1 MQPMIMRPLAM
12 GIPEK
17 IKEIQEQ
24 IHKTQINKATEFHI
38 GLLKAKIARLKREMQ
53 ENVHGKTMHSG
64 GENIGFDVR
73 KAGDATV
80 VLIGLPS
87 VGKSTIL
94 NSLTNAN
101 SRVASYQFT
110 TLTAV
115 PGMLHYRGAKIQVL
129 DLPGVI
135 EGASGGKG
143 FGKRV
148 LSVARNADLVLAVLD
163 VFQPHHLHVLK
174 KELAEAGIRLDEQ
187 PPNIL
192 IEKASTGGISVNAQV
207 PIKVSERLIKEI
219 MRLYGLHNGR
229 LIIRERD
236 LTDDQLI
243 DALNGNRIYVP
254 SVIVL
259 NKIDLVNA
267 SFVQEIKSKVVGNN
281 NNNNNNYFIAIS
293 ADSGINIDVLKEA
306 IYQRLKFIRVY
317 MRPKGGETDFKE
329 PLIIKKGATVQDVC
343 NKIHRNMAK
352 NFRYGL
358 VWGKSAKFAGQKVG
372 LDHKLADEDVLTIVK
387 VSGTST

>member
-1 MQPMIMRPLAM
+1 M

-17 IKEIQEQ
+17 IKEIQDQ
-24 IHKTQINKATEFHI
+24 IHRTQINKATEFHI

-53 ENVHGKTMHSG
+53 ENLHGRTMHTG
-64 GENIGFDVR
+64 GENAGFDVR

-80 VLIGLPS
+80 VIIGLPS
-87 VGKSTIL
+87 VGKSTLL
-94 NSLTNAN
+94 NRLTNAK
-101 SRVASYQFT
+101 SRVASYHFT

-115 PGMLHYRGAKIQVL
+115 PGMLHHRGAKIQVL
-129 DLPGVI
+129 DLPGII

-148 LSVARNADLVLAVLD
+148 LSVARGADLVLIMVD
-163 VFQPHHLHVLK
+163 VFQLHHLSVLK
-174 KELAEAGIRLDEQ
+174 KELREAGLRLDEE
-187 PPNIL
+187 PPEIVV
-192 IEKASTGGISVNAQV
+192 EKTSIGGISVNAQV
-207 PIKVSERLIKEI
+207 PIKVSEMLIKEI
-219 MRLYGLHNGR
+219 MRIYGLHNGR
-229 LIIRERD
+229 VIIREPN

-243 DALNGNRIYVP
+243 DALNGNRIYLP
-254 SVIVL
+254 SLVVL
-259 NKIDLVNA
+259 NKIDLVNKG
-267 SFVQEIKSKVVGNN
+267 FIQELQSKIGNN
-281 NNNNNNYFIAIS
+281 FIPIS
-293 ADSGINIDVLKEA
+293 ADAGINIETLKEA
-306 IYQRLKFIRVY
+306 IYHKLGFIRVY
-317 MRPKGGETDFKE
+317 MRPKGSETDYNE
-329 PLIIKKGATVQDVC
+329 PLIIKNGATVQDVC

>member
-1 MQPMIMRPLAM
+1 M

-24 IHKTQINKATEFHI
+24 IHRTQINKATEFHI

-53 ENVHGKTMHSG
+53 ENVHGKTMHTG
-64 GENIGFDVR
+64 GENVGFDVR

-87 VGKSTIL
+87 VGKSTLL
-94 NSLTNAN
+94 NSLTNAK

-129 DLPGVI
+129 DLPGII

-148 LSVARNADLVLAVLD
+148 LSVARGADLVLIVLD
-163 VFQPHHLHVLK
+163 VFQPHHLGVLK
-174 KELAEAGIRLDEQ
+174 KELAEAGVRLDEQ
-187 PPNIL
+187 PPNIVV
-192 IEKASTGGISVNAQV
+192 EKTSMGGISINAQV
-207 PIKVSERLIKEI
+207 PVKASERLIKEI

-229 LIIRERD
+229 LIIREPN

-254 SVIVL
+254 SVVVL
-259 NKIDLVNA
+259 NKIDLVNP
-267 SFVQEIKSKVVGNN
+267 SFIQEVKSKIGSKNN
-281 NNNNNNYFIAIS
+281 NFVPVS
-293 ADSGINIDVLKEA
+293 ADSGINIDVLKDV
-306 IYQRLKFIRVY
+306 IYKRLGFIRIY
-317 MRPKGGETDFKE
+317 MRPKGGETDYKE
-329 PLIIKKGATVQDVC
+329 PLIIKNGATVQDVC

-358 VWGKSAKFAGQKVG
+358 VWGRSAKFAGQKVG
-372 LDHKLADEDVLTIVK
+372 LDHRLYDEDVITIVK
-387 VSGTST
+387 ISGTST

>member
-1 MQPMIMRPLAM
+1 M

-17 IKEIQEQ
+17 IKEIQDQ
-24 IHKTQINKATEFHI
+24 IHRTQINKATEFHL

-64 GENIGFDVR
+64 GENVGFDVR
-73 KAGDATV
+73 KTGDATV

-87 VGKSTIL
+87 VGKSTLL
-94 NSLTNAN
+94 NSLTNAK

-115 PGMLHYRGAKIQVL
+115 PGMLHYRGAKIQLL
-129 DLPGVI
+129 DLPGII

-148 LSVARNADLVLAVLD
+148 LSVARSADLVLIVLD
-163 VFQPHHLHVLK
+163 VFQPHHHSVLK

-192 IEKASTGGISVNAQV
+192 VEKTSTGGISVNAQV
-207 PIKVSERLIKEI
+207 PINASERLI
-219 MRLYGLHNGR
+219 
-229 LIIRERD
+229 
-236 LTDDQLI
+236 I
-243 DALNGNRIYVP
+243 DVLNGNRIYVP
-254 SVIVL
+254 SVVVL
-259 NKIDLVNA
+259 NKIDLVTA
-267 SFVQEIKSKVVGNN
+267 SFIQEIKSKIRGNN
-281 NNNNNNYFIAIS
+281 NNFIAVS
-293 ADSGINIDVLKEA
+293 ADAGINIDALKEA
-306 IYQRLKFIRVY
+306 IYQRLGFIRVY
-317 MRPKGGETDFKE
+317 MRPKGGETDYKE

-372 LDHKLADEDVLTIVK
+372 LDHKLADEDVVTIVK
-387 VSGTST
+387 ISGTST

>member
-1 MQPMIMRPLAM
+1 M

-17 IKEIQEQ
+17 IKEIQDQ
-24 IHKTQINKATEFHI
+24 IHRTQINKATEFHI

-53 ENVHGKTMHSG
+53 ENVHGRTMHGG

-87 VGKSTIL
+87 VGKSTLL
-94 NSLTNAN
+94 NSLTNAK

-129 DLPGVI
+129 DLPGII

-148 LSVARNADLVLAVLD
+148 LSVARSADLVLVVLD
-163 VFQPHHLHVLK
+163 VFQPHHLSVLK
-174 KELAEAGIRLDEQ
+174 KELAEGGIRLDEQ

-192 IEKASTGGISVNAQV
+192 IEKTSTGGISVNAQV
-207 PIKVSERLIKEI
+207 PIKASERLIKEI

-229 LIIRERD
+229 LIIREPN

-243 DALNGNRIYVP
+243 DVLNGNRIYVP

-267 SFVQEIKSKVVGNN
+267 SFVQEIKSKTVG
-281 NNNNNNYFIAIS
+281 NNNNNNYFIAVS

-306 IYQRLKFIRVY
+306 IYQRLGFIRVY

-329 PLIIKKGATVQDVC
+329 PLIIKNGATVQDVC

>member
-1 MQPMIMRPLAM
+1 M

-17 IKEIQEQ
+17 IKEIQDQ
-24 IHKTQINKATEFHI
+24 IHRTQINKATEFHI

-53 ENVHGKTMHSG
+53 ENVHGRTMHGG

-87 VGKSTIL
+87 VGKSTLL
-94 NSLTNAN
+94 NSLTNAK

-129 DLPGVI
+129 DLPGII

-148 LSVARNADLVLAVLD
+148 LSVARSADLVLIVLD
-163 VFQPHHLHVLK
+163 VFQPHHLSVLK
-174 KELAEAGIRLDEQ
+174 KELAEGGIRLDEQ

-192 IEKASTGGISVNAQV
+192 IEKTSTGGISVNAQV
-207 PIKVSERLIKEI
+207 PIKASERLIKEI

-229 LIIRERD
+229 LIIREPN

-243 DALNGNRIYVP
+243 DVLNGNRIYVP

-267 SFVQEIKSKVVGNN
+267 SFVQEIKSKTVG
-281 NNNNNNYFIAIS
+281 NNNNNNYFIAVS

-306 IYQRLKFIRVY
+306 IYQRLGFIRVY

-329 PLIIKKGATVQDVC
+329 PLIIKNGVTVQDVC

>member
-1 MQPMIMRPLAM
+1 M

-17 IKEIQEQ
+17 IREIQDQ
-24 IHKTQINKATEFHI
+24 IHRTQINKATEFHI
-38 GLLKAKIARLKREMQ
+38 GLLKAKMARLKRELQ

-64 GENIGFDVR
+64 GENLGFDVR

-80 VLIGLPS
+80 VLIGFPS
-87 VGKSTIL
+87 VGKSTLL
-94 NSLTNAN
+94 NSLTNAK

-115 PGMLHYRGAKIQVL
+115 PGMLHYRGARIQVL
-129 DLPGVI
+129 DLPGII

-148 LSVARNADLVLAVLD
+148 LSVARSADLVLIVLD
-163 VFQPHHLHVLK
+163 VFQAHHLAVLK

-192 IEKASTGGISVNAQV
+192 MEKTSTGGISVNAQV
-207 PIKVSERLIKEI
+207 PIKTSERLIKEI

-229 LIIRERD
+229 LIIREPN

-254 SVIVL
+254 SIIVL

-267 SFVQEIKSKVVGNN
+267 SFVQEIKSKIIGNN
-281 NNNNNNYFIAIS
+281 NNNKNYFIAVS
-293 ADSGINIDVLKEA
+293 ADTGINIDVLKEA
-306 IYQRLKFIRVY
+306 IYQRLGFIRVY
-317 MRPKGGETDFKE
+317 MRPKGGETDFRE

-343 NKIHRNMAK
+343 NKIHRNMAR

-372 LDHKLADEDVLTIVK
+372 LEHNLVDEDILTIVK
-387 VSGTST
+387 VSGTSA

>member
-1 MQPMIMRPLAM
+1 M

-17 IKEIQEQ
+17 IKEIQDQ
-24 IHKTQINKATEFHI
+24 IHRTQINKATEFHI

-53 ENVHGKTMHSG
+53 ENVHGKTMHTG
-64 GENIGFDVR
+64 GENVGFDVR

-87 VGKSTIL
+87 VGKSTLL
-94 NSLTNAN
+94 NSLTNAK

-129 DLPGVI
+129 DLPGII

-148 LSVARNADLVLAVLD
+148 LSVARGADLVLIVLD
-163 VFQPHHLHVLK
+163 VFQPHHLGVLK
-174 KELAEAGIRLDEQ
+174 KELAEAGVRLDEQ
-187 PPNIL
+187 PPNIVV
-192 IEKASTGGISVNAQV
+192 EKTSMGGISINAQV
-207 PIKVSERLIKEI
+207 PVKASERLIKEI

-229 LIIRERD
+229 LIIREPN

-254 SVIVL
+254 SVVVL
-259 NKIDLVNA
+259 NKIDLVNP
-267 SFVQEIKSKVVGNN
+267 SFIQEVKSKIGSNN
-281 NNNNNNYFIAIS
+281 NNFVPVS
-293 ADSGINIDVLKEA
+293 ADSGINIDVLKDL
-306 IYQRLKFIRVY
+306 IYKRLGFMRIY
-317 MRPKGGETDFKE
+317 MRPKGGQTDYKE
-329 PLIIKKGATVQDVC
+329 PLIIKNGATVQDVC

-358 VWGKSAKFAGQKVG
+358 VWGKSAKFDGQKVG
-372 LDHKLADEDVLTIVK
+372 LDHRLYDEDVITIVK
-387 VSGTST
+387 ISGTST

>member
-1 MQPMIMRPLAM
+1 M

-17 IKEIQEQ
+17 IKEIQDQ
-24 IHKTQINKATEFHI
+24 IHRTQINKATEFHI

-53 ENVHGKTMHSG
+53 ENVHGKTRHSG

-87 VGKSTIL
+87 VGKSTLL
-94 NSLTNAN
+94 NSLTNAK

-115 PGMLHYRGAKIQVL
+115 PGMLHYRGAKIQLL
-129 DLPGVI
+129 DLPGII

-148 LSVARNADLVLAVLD
+148 LSVARSADLILIVLD
-163 VFQPHHLHVLK
+163 VFQPHHRGVLK
-174 KELAEAGIRLDEQ
+174 KELAEGGIRLDEQ

-192 IEKASTGGISVNAQV
+192 IEKTSTGGISVNAQV
-207 PIKVSERLIKEI
+207 PIKASERLIKEI

-229 LIIRERD
+229 LIIREPN

-243 DALNGNRIYVP
+243 DVLSGNRIYVP
-254 SVIVL
+254 SLIVL

-267 SFVQEIKSKVVGNN
+267 SFVQEVKSKIVGNN
-281 NNNNNNYFIAIS
+281 NNNNFIAVS

-306 IYQRLKFIRVY
+306 IYQRLGFIRVY

-329 PLIIKKGATVQDVC
+329 PLIIKNGATVQDVC
-343 NKIHRNMAK
+343 NKIHRNMTK

-358 VWGKSAKFAGQKVG
+358 VWGKSAKFPGQKVG
-372 LDHKLADEDVLTIVK
+372 LDHKLADEDVLTIAK
-387 VSGTST
+387 ISGTSI

>member
-1 MQPMIMRPLAM
+1 M

-17 IKEIQEQ
+17 IKEIQDQ
-24 IHKTQINKATEFHI
+24 IHRTQINKATEFHI

-87 VGKSTIL
+87 VGKSTLL
-94 NSLTNAN
+94 NSLTNAK

-115 PGMLHYRGAKIQVL
+115 PGMLHYRGAKIQLL
-129 DLPGVI
+129 DLPGII

-148 LSVARNADLVLAVLD
+148 LSVARGADLVLIVLD
-163 VFQPHHLHVLK
+163 VFQPQHLSVLK
-174 KELAEAGIRLDEQ
+174 RELAEGGIRLDEQ

-192 IEKASTGGISVNAQV
+192 IEKTSTGGISVNAQV

-229 LIIRERD
+229 LIIREPNF
-236 LTDDQLI
+236 TDDQLI
-243 DALNGNRIYVP
+243 DVLSGNRIYLP
-254 SVIVL
+254 SLIVL

-267 SFVQEIKSKVVGNN
+267 SFVHEIKSKILGDDDD
-281 NNNNNNYFIAIS
+281 NNNNNNYFIAVS

-306 IYQRLKFIRVY
+306 IYERLGFIRVY

-329 PLIIKKGATVQDVC
+329 PLIMKKGATVKDVC

-358 VWGKSAKFAGQKVG
+358 VWGTSAKFAGQKVG

-387 VSGTST
+387 LSGTSI

>member
-1 MQPMIMRPLAM
+1 M

-17 IKEIQEQ
+17 IKEIQDQ
-24 IHKTQINKATEFHI
+24 IHRTQINKATEFHI

-53 ENVHGKTMHSG
+53 ENVHGRTMHGG

-87 VGKSTIL
+87 VGKSTLL
-94 NSLTNAN
+94 NSLTNAK

-129 DLPGVI
+129 DLPGII

-143 FGKRV
+143 FGKRL
-148 LSVARNADLVLAVLD
+148 LSVARSADLVLIVLD
-163 VFQPHHLHVLK
+163 VFQPHHLSVLK
-174 KELAEAGIRLDEQ
+174 KELAEGGIRLDEQ

-192 IEKASTGGISVNAQV
+192 IEKTSTGGISVNAQV
-207 PIKVSERLIKEI
+207 PIKASERLIKEI

-229 LIIRERD
+229 LIIREPN

-243 DALNGNRIYVP
+243 DVLNGNRIYVP

-267 SFVQEIKSKVVGNN
+267 SFVQEIKSKTVG
-281 NNNNNNYFIAIS
+281 NNNNNNYFIAVS

-306 IYQRLKFIRVY
+306 IYQRLGFIRVY

-329 PLIIKKGATVQDVC
+329 PLIIKNGATVQDVC

>member
-1 MQPMIMRPLAM
+1 M

-24 IHKTQINKATEFHI
+24 IHRTQINKATEFHI
-38 GLLKAKIARLKREMQ
+38 GLLKAKIARLKRDMQ
-53 ENVHGKTMHSG
+53 ENVHGKTMHTG
-64 GENIGFDVR
+64 GENVGFDVR

-87 VGKSTIL
+87 VGKSTLL
-94 NSLTNAN
+94 NSLTNAK

-129 DLPGVI
+129 DLPGII

-148 LSVARNADLVLAVLD
+148 LSVARGADLVLIVLD
-163 VFQPHHLHVLK
+163 VFQPHHLGVLK
-174 KELAEAGIRLDEQ
+174 KELAEAGVRLDEQ
-187 PPNIL
+187 PPNIVV
-192 IEKASTGGISVNAQV
+192 EKTSMGGISINAQV
-207 PIKVSERLIKEI
+207 PVKASERLIKEI

-229 LIIRERD
+229 LIIREPN

-254 SVIVL
+254 SVVVL
-259 NKIDLVNA
+259 NKIDLVNP
-267 SFVQEIKSKVVGNN
+267 SFIQEVKSKIGSKDNN
-281 NNNNNNYFIAIS
+281 FVPVS
-293 ADSGINIDVLKEA
+293 ADSGINIDVLKEV
-306 IYQRLKFIRVY
+306 IYKRLEFIRIY
-317 MRPKGGETDFKE
+317 MRPKGGETDYKE
-329 PLIIKKGATVQDVC
+329 PLIIKNGATVQDVC

-358 VWGKSAKFAGQKVG
+358 VWGRSAKFAGQKVG
-372 LDHKLADEDVLTIVK
+372 LDHRLYDEDVITIVK
-387 VSGTST
+387 ISGTST

>member
-1 MQPMIMRPLAM
+1 M

-17 IKEIQEQ
+17 IKEIQDQ
-24 IHKTQINKATEFHI
+24 IHRTQINKATEFHI

-53 ENVHGKTMHSG
+53 ENVHGRTMHGG

-87 VGKSTIL
+87 VGKSTLL
-94 NSLTNAN
+94 NSLTNAK

-129 DLPGVI
+129 DLPGII

-148 LSVARNADLVLAVLD
+148 LSVARSADLVLIVLD
-163 VFQPHHLHVLK
+163 VFQPHHLSVLK
-174 KELAEAGIRLDEQ
+174 KELAEGGIRLDEQ

-192 IEKASTGGISVNAQV
+192 IEKTSTGGISVNAQV
-207 PIKVSERLIKEI
+207 PIKASERLIKEI

-229 LIIRERD
+229 LIIREPN

-243 DALNGNRIYVP
+243 DVLNGNRIYVP

-267 SFVQEIKSKVVGNN
+267 SFVQEIKSKTVG
-281 NNNNNNYFIAIS
+281 NNNNYFIAVS

-306 IYQRLKFIRVY
+306 IYQRLGFIRVY

-329 PLIIKKGATVQDVC
+329 PLIIKNGATVQDVC

>member
-1 MQPMIMRPLAM
+1 M

-17 IKEIQEQ
+17 IKEIQDQ
-24 IHKTQINKATEFHI
+24 IHRTQINKATEFHI

-53 ENVHGKTMHSG
+53 ENVHGRTMHGG

-87 VGKSTIL
+87 VGKSTLL
-94 NSLTNAN
+94 NSLTNAK

-129 DLPGVI
+129 DLPGII

-148 LSVARNADLVLAVLD
+148 LSVARSADLVLIVLD
-163 VFQPHHLHVLK
+163 VFQPHHLSVLK
-174 KELAEAGIRLDEQ
+174 KELAEGGIRLDEQ

-192 IEKASTGGISVNAQV
+192 IEKTSTGGISVNAQV
-207 PIKVSERLIKEI
+207 PIKASERLIKEI
-219 MRLYGLHNGR
+219 MRLYGLHYGR
-229 LIIRERD
+229 LIIREPN

-243 DALNGNRIYVP
+243 DVLNGNRIYVP

-267 SFVQEIKSKVVGNN
+267 SFVQEIKSKTVGN
-281 NNNNNNYFIAIS
+281 NNNNNNYFIAVS

-306 IYQRLKFIRVY
+306 IYQRLGFIRVY

-329 PLIIKKGATVQDVC
+329 PLIIKNGATVQDVC

>member
-1 MQPMIMRPLAM
+1 M

-17 IKEIQEQ
+17 IKEIQDQ
-24 IHKTQINKATEFHI
+24 IHRTQINKATEFHI

-53 ENVHGKTMHSG
+53 ENVHGKTMHTG
-64 GENIGFDVR
+64 GENVGFDVR

-87 VGKSTIL
+87 VGKSTLL
-94 NSLTNAN
+94 NSLTNAK

-129 DLPGVI
+129 DLPGII

-148 LSVARNADLVLAVLD
+148 LSVARGADLVLIVLD
-163 VFQPHHLHVLK
+163 VFQPHHLGVLK
-174 KELAEAGIRLDEQ
+174 KELAEAGVRLDEQ
-187 PPNIL
+187 PPNIVV
-192 IEKASTGGISVNAQV
+192 EKTSIGGLSINAQV
-207 PIKVSERLIKEI
+207 PIKASERLLKEI

-229 LIIRERD
+229 LIIREPN

-254 SVIVL
+254 SVVVL
-259 NKIDLVNA
+259 NKIDLVNP
-267 SFVQEIKSKVVGNN
+267 SFIQEVKSKIGSNN
-281 NNNNNNYFIAIS
+281 NNFVPVS
-293 ADSGINIDVLKEA
+293 ADSGINIDVLKDL
-306 IYQRLKFIRVY
+306 IYKRLGFMRIY
-317 MRPKGGETDFKE
+317 MRPKGGQTDYKE
-329 PLIIKKGATVQDVC
+329 PLIIKNGATVQDVC

-358 VWGKSAKFAGQKVG
+358 VWGKSAKFDGQKVG
-372 LDHKLADEDVLTIVK
+372 LDHRLYDEDVITIVK
-387 VSGTST
+387 ISGTST

>member
-1 MQPMIMRPLAM
+1 M

-17 IKEIQEQ
+17 IKEIQDQ
-24 IHKTQINKATEFHI
+24 IHRTQINKATEFHI

-73 KAGDATV
+73 KTGDATV

-87 VGKSTIL
+87 VGKSTLL
-94 NSLTNAN
+94 NSLTNAK

-115 PGMLHYRGAKIQVL
+115 PGMMHYRGAKIQVL
-129 DLPGVI
+129 DMPGII

-148 LSVARNADLVLAVLD
+148 LSVARSADLVLIVLD
-163 VFQPHHLHVLK
+163 VFQPHHLSVLK

-192 IEKASTGGISVNAQV
+192 IEKTATGGVSVNAQV
-207 PIKVSERLIKEI
+207 PIKTSERLIKEI

-229 LIIRERD
+229 LIIREPN

-243 DALNGNRIYVP
+243 DVLNGNRIYVP
-254 SVIVL
+254 SVVVL

-267 SFVQEIKSKVVGNN
+267 SFVQEIKSKIVGNN
-281 NNNNNNYFIAIS
+281 NNNNNNFIAIS
-293 ADSGINIDVLKEA
+293 ADSAINIDVLKEV
-306 IYQRLKFIRVY
+306 IYQRLGFIRVY
-317 MRPKGGETDFKE
+317 MRPKGRETDFKE
-329 PLIIKKGATVQDVC
+329 PLIIKNGATVEDVC

-358 VWGKSAKFAGQKVG
+358 VWGRSAKFAGQKVG
-372 LDHKLADEDVLTIVK
+372 LDHKVADEDILTIVK
-387 VSGTST
+387 VSGTSI

>member
-1 MQPMIMRPLAM
+1 M

-17 IKEIQEQ
+17 IKEIQDQ
-24 IHKTQINKATEFHI
+24 IHRTQINKATEFHL

-53 ENVHGKTMHSG
+53 ENVHVRTMHSG
-64 GENIGFDVR
+64 GENVGFDVR

-87 VGKSTIL
+87 VGKSTLL
-94 NSLTNAN
+94 NSLTNAK

-129 DLPGVI
+129 DLPGI
-135 EGASGGKG
+135 LEGASGGKG

-148 LSVARNADLVLAVLD
+148 LSVARSADLVLIVLD
-163 VFQPHHLHVLK
+163 VFQPHHLSVLK
-174 KELAEAGIRLDEQ
+174 KELAEGGIRLDEQ
-187 PPNIL
+187 RPNIL
-192 IEKASTGGISVNAQV
+192 VEKTSTGGISVNAQV
-207 PIKVSERLIKEI
+207 PIKASERLIKEI

-229 LIIRERD
+229 LIIREPN

-243 DALNGNRIYVP
+243 DVLNGNRIYVP
-254 SVIVL
+254 SVTVL
-259 NKIDLVNA
+259 NKIDLVNPN
-267 SFVQEIKSKVVGNN
+267 FIQEIKLKIGSNN
-281 NNNNNNYFIAIS
+281 NNFIAVS
-293 ADSGINIDVLKEA
+293 ADAGINIDVLKEV
-306 IYQRLKFIRVY
+306 IYQRLGLIRVY
-317 MRPKGGETDFKE
+317 LRPKGGETDYKE

-343 NKIHRNMAK
+343 NKIHRNMSK

-372 LDHKLADEDVLTIVK
+372 LDHKLSDEDVITIVK

>member
-1 MQPMIMRPLAM
+1 M

-17 IKEIQEQ
+17 IKEIQDQ
-24 IHKTQINKATEFHI
+24 IHRTQINKATEFHI

-73 KAGDATV
+73 KTGDATIV
-80 VLIGLPS
+80 IIGLPS
-87 VGKSTIL
+87 VGKSTLL
-94 NSLTNAN
+94 NSLTNAK

-115 PGMLHYRGAKIQVL
+115 PGMMHYRGAKIQVL
-129 DLPGVI
+129 DLPGII

-148 LSVARNADLVLAVLD
+148 LSVARSADLVLIMLD
-163 VFQPHHLHVLK
+163 VFQPHHLSVLK

-192 IEKASTGGISVNAQV
+192 IEKTATGGISVNAQV
-207 PIKVSERLIKEI
+207 PIKASERLIKEI

-229 LIIRERD
+229 LIIREPN

-243 DALNGNRIYVP
+243 DVLNGNRIYVP
-254 SVIVL
+254 SVVVL

-267 SFVQEIKSKVVGNN
+267 SFVQEIKSKIVGNN
-281 NNNNNNYFIAIS
+281 NNNNNFVAVS
-293 ADSGINIDVLKEA
+293 AESGINIDVLKEA
-306 IYQRLKFIRVY
+306 VYQRLGFIRVY

-329 PLIIKKGATVQDVC
+329 PLIIKNGATVQDVC

-372 LDHKLADEDVLTIVK
+372 LDHKIADEDILTIVK
-387 VSGTST
+387 VSGTSI

>member
-1 MQPMIMRPLAM
+1 M

-17 IKEIQEQ
+17 IREIQDQ
-24 IHKTQINKATEFHI
+24 IHRTQINKATEFHI
-38 GLLKAKIARLKREMQ
+38 GLLKAKMARLKRELQ

-64 GENIGFDVR
+64 GENLGFDVR

-80 VLIGLPS
+80 VLIGFPS
-87 VGKSTIL
+87 VGKSTLL
-94 NSLTNAN
+94 NSLTNAK

-115 PGMLHYRGAKIQVL
+115 PGMLHYRGARIQVL
-129 DLPGVI
+129 DLPGII

-148 LSVARNADLVLAVLD
+148 LSVARSADLVLIVLD
-163 VFQPHHLHVLK
+163 VFQAHHLAVLK

-192 IEKASTGGISVNAQV
+192 IEKTSTGGISVNAQV
-207 PIKVSERLIKEI
+207 PIKTSERLIKEI

-229 LIIRERD
+229 LIIREPN

-254 SVIVL
+254 SIIVL

-267 SFVQEIKSKVVGNN
+267 SFVQEIKSKMIGNN
-281 NNNNNNYFIAIS
+281 NNNKNYFIAVS
-293 ADSGINIDVLKEA
+293 ADTGINIDVLKEA
-306 IYQRLKFIRVY
+306 IYQRLGFIRVY
-317 MRPKGGETDFKE
+317 MRPKGGETDFRE

-343 NKIHRNMAK
+343 NKIHRNMAR

-372 LDHKLADEDVLTIVK
+372 LEHNLVDEDILTIVK
-387 VSGTST
+387 VSGTSA

>member
-1 MQPMIMRPLAM
+1 M

-17 IKEIQEQ
+17 IKEIQDQ
-24 IHKTQINKATEFHI
+24 IHRTQINKATEFHI

-73 KAGDATV
+73 KTGDATV

-87 VGKSTIL
+87 VGKSTLL
-94 NSLTNAN
+94 NSLTNAK

-115 PGMLHYRGAKIQVL
+115 PGMMHYRGAKIQVL
-129 DLPGVI
+129 DMPGII

-148 LSVARNADLVLAVLD
+148 LSVARSADLVLIVLD
-163 VFQPHHLHVLK
+163 VFQPHHLSVLK

-192 IEKASTGGISVNAQV
+192 IEKTATGGISVNAQV
-207 PIKVSERLIKEI
+207 PIKTSERLIKEI

-229 LIIRERD
+229 LIIREPN

-243 DALNGNRIYVP
+243 DVLNGNRIYVP
-254 SVIVL
+254 SVVVL

-267 SFVQEIKSKVVGNN
+267 SFVQEIKSKIVGNN
-281 NNNNNNYFIAIS
+281 NNNFIAIS
-293 ADSGINIDVLKEA
+293 ADSAINIDVLKEV
-306 IYQRLKFIRVY
+306 IYQRLGFVRVY
-317 MRPKGGETDFKE
+317 MRPKGRETDFKE
-329 PLIIKKGATVQDVC
+329 PLIIKNGATVEDVC

-358 VWGKSAKFAGQKVG
+358 VWGRSAKFAGQKVG
-372 LDHKLADEDVLTIVK
+372 LDHKVADEDILTIVK
-387 VSGTST
+387 VSGTSI

>member
-1 MQPMIMRPLAM
+1 M

-24 IHKTQINKATEFHI
+24 IQKTQINKATEFHI

-53 ENVHGKTMHSG
+53 ENVHGKTMHTG
-64 GENIGFDVR
+64 GENVGFDVR

-87 VGKSTIL
+87 VGKSTLL
-94 NSLTNAN
+94 NSLTNAK

-129 DLPGVI
+129 DLPGII

-148 LSVARNADLVLAVLD
+148 LSVARGADLVLIVLD
-163 VFQPHHLHVLK
+163 VFQPHHLGVLK
-174 KELAEAGIRLDEQ
+174 KELAEAGVRLDEQ
-187 PPNIL
+187 PPNIVV
-192 IEKASTGGISVNAQV
+192 EKTSMGGISINAQV
-207 PIKVSERLIKEI
+207 PVKASERLIKEI

-229 LIIRERD
+229 LIIREPN

-254 SVIVL
+254 SVVVL
-259 NKIDLVNA
+259 NKIDLVNP
-267 SFVQEIKSKVVGNN
+267 SFIQEVKSKIGSKNN
-281 NNNNNNYFIAIS
+281 NFVPVS
-293 ADSGINIDVLKEA
+293 ADSGINIDVLKDV
-306 IYQRLKFIRVY
+306 IYKRLGFIRIY
-317 MRPKGGETDFKE
+317 MRPKGGETDYKE
-329 PLIIKKGATVQDVC
+329 PLIIKNGATVQDVC

-358 VWGKSAKFAGQKVG
+358 VWGRSAKFAGQKVG
-372 LDHKLADEDVLTIVK
+372 LDHKLYDEDVITIVK

>member
-1 MQPMIMRPLAM
+1 M

-17 IKEIQEQ
+17 IKEIQDQ
-24 IHKTQINKATEFHI
+24 IHRTQINKATEFHV

-87 VGKSTIL
+87 VGKSTLL
-94 NSLTNAN
+94 NSLTNAK

-115 PGMLHYRGAKIQVL
+115 PGMLHYRGAKIQLL
-129 DLPGVI
+129 DLPGII

-148 LSVARNADLVLAVLD
+148 LSVARSADLVLIVLD
-163 VFQPHHLHVLK
+163 VFQPHHLSVLK
-174 KELAEAGIRLDEQ
+174 RELAEGGIRLDEQ

-192 IEKASTGGISVNAQV
+192 IEKTSTGGISVNAQV
-207 PIKVSERLIKEI
+207 PIKTSERLIKEI

-229 LIIRERD
+229 LIIREPNF
-236 LTDDQLI
+236 TDDQLI
-243 DALNGNRIYVP
+243 DVLSGNRIYLP
-254 SVIVL
+254 SLIVL

-267 SFVQEIKSKVVGNN
+267 SFVHEIKSKILGDDD
-281 NNNNNNYFIAIS
+281 NNNNNYFIAAS
-293 ADSGINIDVLKEA
+293 AGSGINIDVLKEA
-306 IYQRLKFIRVY
+306 IYQRLGFIRVY

-329 PLIIKKGATVQDVC
+329 PLIMKNGATVQDVC

-358 VWGKSAKFAGQKVG
+358 VWGTSAKFAGQKVG

-387 VSGTST
+387 LSGTSI